1 MNLELI
7 NWLQEQKKQGK
18 EMNVF
23 QGIHELDQQKDLP
36 KEGLQGQMFQGVER
50 WKKLN
55 NIK

>member
-7 NWLQEQKKQGK
+7 NWLQKQKKQGK
-18 EMNVF
+18 PMNVF
-23 QGIHELDQQKDLP
+23 QGIHKLGQQKDLP
-36 KEGLQGQMFQGVER
+36 KKGPQGEIFHGVEM

>member
-1 MNLELI
+1 MRTELI
-7 NWLQEQKKQGK
+7 KWLLEQKKQGK

-23 QGIHELDQQKDLP
+23 QGVHELGLQKDLP
-36 KEGLQGQMFQGVER
+36 RKGPQGEMFHGVEM

>member
-1 MNLELI
+1 MNVELI

-18 EMNVF
+18 PMNVF

-36 KEGLQGQMFQGVER
+36 KKGIAGELFHAVET